1 MSERVDVVVIGL
13 GVGGEAVASQLA
25 EAGLNVLGIEN
36 RLVGGECPYWGCV
49 PTKMMTRAA
58 GLLAEARRIPGMAG
72 TSSVTP
78 DWTPV
83 AQRIRKEATDNWDDR
98 VAVERF
104 EKKGGHFIRGAGKLA
119 GPGRVEVDGVTYE
132 ASRAVVLS
140 TGTSAVIPPIPG
152 LTDVAYWTNREAIEV
167 EQLPA
172 SLAVLG
178 GGAIGLELAQVFA
191 RFGVQV
197 TIIEGMDH
205 VLAIEEPEAGAVLA
219 EVLQRDGIE
228 LCLNAK
234 TQAVRK
240 EGSSTIAITLDG
252 GRQVNA
258 ERLLVATGRRANLKD
273 LGLET
278 IGLDPTARS
287 IEVDPQLRAADG
299 LWAVGDITGKGA
311 FTHVAIYQAAI
322 AVRDVLGKPGPG
334 ADYSALPRVTFTD
347 PEVGAAGITE
357 ATARKQGINVKTGL
371 QKASV
376 TSRGWIFGPGND
388 GFIKVVLD
396 ADRGTI
402 VGATSMGPRGGD
414 ILGIFELAIRARIP
428 AEELNHLIYA
438 YPTFYRGVGEAI
450 ASAIGEHEH
459 LR

>member
-1 MSERVDVVVIGL
+1 VTENTDVIVIGM
-13 GVGGEAVASQLA
+13 GVGGEAVANDLA
-25 EAGLNVLGIEN
+25 RAGLNVIGIEN
-36 RLVGGECPYWGCV
+36 RLVGGECPYWGCI

-58 GLLAEARRIPGMAG
+58 GLLAEARRIPGVAG

-104 EKKGGHFIRGAGKLA
+104 EKHGGHFIRGSGRLA
-119 GPGRVEVDGVTYE
+119 GPRRVEVDGKTHE
-132 ASRAVVLS
+132 ARLGVVIA

-152 LTDVAYWTNREAIEV
+152 LKDVAYWSNREAV
-167 EQLPA
+167 EAETLPA
-172 SLAVLG
+172 SLAVIG

-197 TIIEGMDH
+197 TVIEGMDH
-205 VLAIEEPEAGAVLA
+205 VLAIEEPEAGAVLG
-219 EVLQRDGIE
+219 EVLAREGVE
-228 LCLNAK
+228 LCLSAK
-234 TQAVRK
+234 VQSVRK
-240 EGSSTIAITLDG
+240 EGAMIAVNLEG
-252 GRQVNA
+252 GRQVSA
-258 ERLLVATGRRANLKD
+258 ERLLVATGRRANLAD
-273 LGLET
+273 LGLDT
-278 IGLDPTARS
+278 VGLDPAARS
-287 IEVDPQLRAADG
+287 IAVDSKLRAG
-299 LWAVGDITGKGA
+299 ERLWAVGDITGKGA
-311 FTHVAIYQAAI
+311 FTHVAIYQAGI
-322 AVRDVLGKPGPG
+322 AVKDILGKPGPP

-357 ATARKQGINVKTGL
+357 AAAREQGINVKTGL

-376 TSRGWIFGPGND
+376 TSRGWIHGPGNE

-402 VGATSMGPRGGD
+402 VGATAMGPRGGD
-414 ILGIFELAIRARIP
+414 ILGIFELAIKAKIP
-428 AEELNHLIYA
+428 ADELNHLIYA

-450 ASAIGEHEH
+450 AAAIGEDEH

>member
-1 MSERVDVVVIGL
+1 MTERVDVVVLGL
-13 GVGGEAVASQLA
+13 GVGGEAVAGDLA
-25 EAGLNVLGIEN
+25 SAGLQVVGIESQ
-36 RLVGGECPYWGCV
+36 LVGGECPYWGCI
-49 PTKMMTRAA
+49 PTKMMTRAG
-58 GLLAEARRIPGMAG
+58 GLLAEGRRIPGMAG

-78 DWTPV
+78 DWAPV

-104 EKKGGHFIRGAGKLA
+104 QKKGGHFVRGAGRLA
-119 GPGRVEVDGVTYE
+119 GAGRVEVDGVTYE
-132 ASRAVVLS
+132 AARGIVIA
-140 TGTSAVIPPIPG
+140 TGTSAVIPPIAG
-152 LTDVAYWTNREAIEV
+152 LTDVAYWTNREAVQV
-167 EQLPA
+167 EELPT

-240 EGSSTIAITLDG
+240 EGSQIAVSLDD

-287 IEVDPQLRAADG
+287 IEVDPQLRAAAG

-322 AVRDVLGKPGPG
+322 AVRDILGKPGPA

-357 ATARKQGINVKTGL
+357 AAARKQGIKVKTGL

-376 TSRGWIFGPGND
+376 TSRGWIFGPGNE

-402 VGATSMGPRGGD
+402 IGATSMGPRGGD
-414 ILGIFELAIRARIP
+414 ILGIFELAIRAKIP

-450 ASAIGEHEH
+450 ATAIGEHEH

>member
-152 LTDVAYWTNREAIEV
+152 LSEVAYWTNREAIEV

-178 GGAIGLELAQVFA
+178 GGAIGLELAQVYA

-278 IGLDPTARS
+278 IGLDPSARS

>member
-1 MSERVDVVVIGL
+1 MTERVDVVVIGL
-13 GVGGEAVASQLA
+13 GVGGEAVAGDLA
-25 EAGLNVLGIEN
+25 TAGLTVVGIEN

-49 PTKMMTRAA
+49 PSKMMARA
-58 GLLAEARRIPGMAG
+58 GSLLAEGRRIPGMAG
-72 TSSVTP
+72 TSTVTP
-78 DWTPV
+78 DWAPV

-104 EKKGGHFIRGAGKLA
+104 VKKGGHFVRGAGKLA

-132 ASRAVVLS
+132 ASRAVVLA

-152 LTDVAYWTNREAIEV
+152 LSEVAYWTNREAIEV

-178 GGAIGLELAQVFA
+178 GGAIGLELAQVYA

>member
-278 IGLDPTARS
+278 IGLDPSARS

>member
-1 MSERVDVVVIGL
+1 
-13 GVGGEAVASQLA
+13 
-25 EAGLNVLGIEN
+25 
-36 RLVGGECPYWGCV
+36 
-49 PTKMMTRAA
+49 MMIR
-58 GLLAEARRIPGMAG
+58 GSDLLAEGRRIPGVAG
-72 TSSVTP
+72 SSSVTP
-78 DWTPV
+78 DWAPV